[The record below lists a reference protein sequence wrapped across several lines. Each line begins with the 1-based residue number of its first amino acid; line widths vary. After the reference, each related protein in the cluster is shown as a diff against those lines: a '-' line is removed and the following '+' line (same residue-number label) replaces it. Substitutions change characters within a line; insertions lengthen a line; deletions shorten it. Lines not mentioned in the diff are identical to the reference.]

1 MNVVDALLAAA
12 MLVSMSLG
20 AWRGFLYE
28 VFSLAGWLAAFLLA
42 KWFGADAAAHLP
54 LQGAS
59 DALKA
64 VAGFLV
70 VFVVSAFAFG
80 LMSWL
85 VRKLAEK
92 VGLRPVD
99 RVLGSLFGL
108 VRGAVL
114 LVGVAFVVGLTPW
127 AREGAWQESR
137 LAQVFVVA
145 ATHAKVLLPEAFL
158 KVVS

>member
-1 MNVVDALLAAA
+1 MNVVDALLATA
-12 MLVSMSLG
+12 MLLSMVLG

-28 VFSLAGWLAAFLLA
+28 VFSLAGWVAAFLLA
-42 KWFGADAAAHLP
+42 KWFAADAAAHLP

-59 DALKA
+59 EALKT

-70 VFVVSAFAFG
+70 VFIASAFGFG
-80 LMSWL
+80 LVSWL

-99 RVLGSLFGL
+99 RVLGSLFGM
-108 VRGAVL
+108 VRGLIL
-114 LVGVAFVVGLTPW
+114 LVFAAFVVGLTPW
-127 AREGAWQESR
+127 ARDGIWLESR
-137 LAQVFVVA
+137 LAQLLVVLA
-145 ATHAKVLLPEAFL
+145 EHAKVLLPEEFL

>member
-12 MLVSMSLG
+12 LLLSMVLG

-28 VFSLAGWLAAFLLA
+28 VFSLAGWVAAFLLA
-42 KWFGADAAAHLP
+42 KWFAADAAAYLP

-59 DALKA
+59 DALKN
-64 VAGFLV
+64 VAGFLA
-70 VFVVSAFAFG
+70 VFIASAFGFG
-80 LMSWL
+80 LVSWL

-108 VRGAVL
+108 VRGLIL
-114 LVGVAFVVGLTPW
+114 LVFAAFVLGLTPW
-127 AREGAWQESR
+127 ARESVWLESR
-137 LAQVFVVA
+137 LAQVLVLLA
-145 ATHAKVLLPEAFL
+145 AHAKVLLPEEFL